1 MYMIPPSIVTPPDP
15 LATVAR
21 PAARPS
27 GATAKGGGPTQRR
40 TQAMAD
46 RQYLELLSRKL
57 ADEGKLIEAGWVALR
72 IMAIADDAPAV
83 QLAEMRMAFMAGA
96 QHLFGSILTMLDPGT
111 EETEADLTRMDLIQK
126 ELDSFGAE
134 LEAKLP
140 GRRKH

>member
-1 MYMIPPSIVTPPDP
+1 
-15 LATVAR
+15 
-21 PAARPS
+21 
-27 GATAKGGGPTQRR
+27 
-40 TQAMAD
+40 MAD